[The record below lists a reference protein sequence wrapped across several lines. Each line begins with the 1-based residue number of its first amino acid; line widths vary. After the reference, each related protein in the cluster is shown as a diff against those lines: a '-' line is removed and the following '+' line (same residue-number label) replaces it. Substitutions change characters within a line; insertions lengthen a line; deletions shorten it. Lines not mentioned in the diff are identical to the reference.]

1 MPRTTRGA
9 VMSEAWLLANTG
21 AATRPPGLRRRCIW
35 ANCCAVMLMR
45 RILPKDGSLQRKLFA
60 RGAARRLG
68 IGERV
73 ASGIGANGVA
83 AEVTRRNGFDGKIRL
98 VTSAATTSWA
108 GPAVGKN
115 NRVKSL
121 SLDAGDDTVFNL
133 SGQRPFWFLFARQ
146 MKWNLFEVVAISA
159 APGAATGHLG

>member
-1 MPRTTRGA
+1 MPSITRGA
-9 VMSEAWLLANTG
+9 VKLAEWLLANTG

-35 ANCCAVMLMR
+35 ASCCAVMLMR
-45 RILPKDGSLQRKLFA
+45 RILPKDGSLQRKHFA

-68 IGERV
+68 IGERA

-108 GPAVGKN
+108 GPAVGN
-115 NRVKSL
+115 TDRVKGL
-121 SLDAGDDTVFNL
+121 ILGAGGDRVFDQ
-133 SGQRPFWFLFARQ
+133 SGRRPFWFLFARQ
-146 MKWNLFEVVAISA
+146 MKRKLFEVFAIS
-159 APGAATGHLG
+159 